1 MENLLFDGV
10 ADKVLDELEIVGPV
24 GIDPG
29 FAVAAAMAEVGPG
42 GNVAAVH
49 GCQHGRVHGRDSSA
63 SSAAQSLRAAV
74 PGALQ
79 TALAAICHAQR
90 QGDRDID
97 VLVGVGAVKEMDEA
111 VGGVAATRR

>member
-1 MENLLFDGV
+1 
-10 ADKVLDELEIVGPV
+10 
-24 GIDPG
+24 
-29 FAVAAAMAEVGPG
+29 
-42 GNVAAVH
+42 
-49 GCQHGRVHGRDSSA
+49 SA

-111 VGGVAATRR
+111 VGGVAATRRHDGAAGRFDSRCARKSVRWITRENCTSWQCGECRTRRDACCQ